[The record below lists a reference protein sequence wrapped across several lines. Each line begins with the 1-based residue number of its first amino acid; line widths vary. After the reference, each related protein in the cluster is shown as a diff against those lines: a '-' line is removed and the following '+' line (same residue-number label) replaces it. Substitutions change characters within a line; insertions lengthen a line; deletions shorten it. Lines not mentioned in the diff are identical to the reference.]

1 MEVKEGTINS
11 GDASEDRDVQEI
23 MRLEQERAVLLV
35 KHDFDAIS
43 LLVPENFTMK
53 RPSGVTLDK
62 GEVMAALKSGEL
74 LYEALRREC
83 HKVVVYQ
90 NTAAATGLDTLKGMF
105 RGERVDGQYRFRN
118 TYVQTEGRWELV
130 AAVSTR
136 IRK

>member
-35 KHDFDAIS
+35 KHDFAALN

-53 RPSGVTLDK
+53 RPSGDTLNKD
-62 GEVMAALKSGEL
+62 EVMAALKSGEL
-74 LYEALRREC
+74 LYEALQREC
-83 HKVVVYQ
+83 RHVAIYQ

-105 RGERVDGQYRFRN
+105 RGEQVDGQYRFRN
-118 TYVQTEGRWELV
+118 TYVQTKGRWELV